1 MEESSDLHYCSL
13 NKTWVIN
20 FSIVSP
26 PLMHAHTHSLSLVT
40 ELLLFD
46 NLLER
51 IPSTLFDMKSLE
63 MLNLDK
69 NHIIELPSTVSI
81 MWSTLSLSLTSG
93 WLLLV

>member
-1 MEESSDLHYCSL
+1 
-13 NKTWVIN
+13 
-20 FSIVSP
+20 
-26 PLMHAHTHSLSLVT
+26 MHTNTHTHSLSLVT

-81 MWSTLSLSLTSG
+81 MQSTISLSQAGYSLY
-93 WLLLV
+93 LLVWYFLLP

>member
-1 MEESSDLHYCSL
+1 MQSTPLCSI

-20 FSIVSP
+20 CSIISP
-26 PLMHAHTHSLSLVT
+26 PLAHACTHTHTHSLSLVT

-51 IPSTLFDMKSLE
+51 IPSSLFDMKSLE

-81 MWSTLSLSLTSG
+81 VWLTASSSY
-93 WLLLV
+93 L

>member
-1 MEESSDLHYCSL
+1 
-13 NKTWVIN
+13 
-20 FSIVSP
+20 
-26 PLMHAHTHSLSLVT
+26 MHTHTLTHSLSLVT

-69 NHIIELPSTVSI
+69 NHIIELPSTVSD
-81 MWSTLSLSLTSG
+81 SLPLTSLATHP
-93 WLLLV
+93 LLFILSPVCRLESVRLFMFFR